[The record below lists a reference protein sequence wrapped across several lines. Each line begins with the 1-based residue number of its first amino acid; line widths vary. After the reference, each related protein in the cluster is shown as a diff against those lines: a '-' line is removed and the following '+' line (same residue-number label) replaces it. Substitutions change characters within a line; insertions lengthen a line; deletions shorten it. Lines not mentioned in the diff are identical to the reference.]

1 MRILY
6 LEDNSEDANL
16 VSRYVQTTPHDL
28 VVVNSAGDAWALAG
42 QEHFDL
48 ILVDVMIGRERV
60 GFDFAQALRQHQFQQ
75 PIVAVTAL
83 STPQDVA
90 QCQQV
95 GFDYVLVKPYAVHDL
110 AGLIDQVAG

>member
-6 LEDNSEDANL
+6 LEDNTEDANL
-16 VSRYVQTTPHDL
+16 VRRYVRTTPHEL
-28 VVVNSAGDAWALAG
+28 AVVNSAEDAWALAA
-42 QEHFDL
+42 QESFDL
-48 ILVDVMIGRERV
+48 ILVDVMIGRERI
-60 GFDFAQALRQHQFQQ
+60 GFDFAQALRQHQYQQ

-95 GFDYVLVKPYAVHDL
+95 GFDYVLVKPYAVSDL